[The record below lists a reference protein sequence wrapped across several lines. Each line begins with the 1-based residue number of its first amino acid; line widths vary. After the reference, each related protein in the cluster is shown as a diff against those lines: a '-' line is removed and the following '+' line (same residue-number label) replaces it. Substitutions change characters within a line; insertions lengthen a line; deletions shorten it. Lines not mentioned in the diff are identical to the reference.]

1 MIWENCSAKGLA
13 NESWAYTQPVINAKA
28 RDVPIDVLKMVAE
41 ISSYK

>member
-1 MIWENCSAKGLA
+1 MLRSYGNIEERKLGIYSG
-13 NESWAYTQPVINAKA
+13 VINAKT

>member
-1 MIWENCSAKGLA
+1 MALKIDWNPRLYQEM
-13 NESWAYTQPVINAKA
+13 T